1 MRFVGEKMFY
11 FKNTFLFLKID
22 LNKIC
27 ITQIRQNSCASVNQC
42 WVGIERK
49 AKYHSCIRL
58 WTHAYIRFKVGMP
71 FILDSMMCEIVND
84 SKDSKPTKI
93 ELKKNYNVAL
103 WKCQDI
109 WVMWF
114 PWVEMCCKVLM
125 GMSNM
130 SSALF
135 VVIFKGRTWF

>member
-1 MRFVGEKMFY
+1 MFY
-11 FKNTFLFLKID
+11 FKNTFLFFKID

-71 FILDSMMCEIVND
+71 LILHFMMCEIVNV

-93 ELKKNYNVAL
+93 EIKEKLWCCTVKMPRYLGDVVSLGGNVL
-103 WKCQDI
+103 QGVDGDVQHVKCILCSYIQRKDMTLG
-109 WVMWF
+109 V
-114 PWVEMCCKVLM
+114 KLD
-125 GMSNM
+125 
-130 SSALF
+130 
-135 VVIFKGRTWF
+135 T